1 MKKVLLSLAAIMV
14 FTIGMVSCNSNSP
27 KASADK
33 FLTGLLH
40 YDYEAAKSVST
51 EETKKMIDL
60 MAQFSAM
67 MPDSIKQAAK
77 KVKVNIKDAK
87 EEGDNATVTYT
98 TSDDPQEKKLNLVKK
113 EAPIVH
119 NNRVTMS
126 TPEIVS
132 PYNTAFPILMSPSS
146 CDMIGNWRPISMNTI
161 PFSTKPRSDHT
172 FTPWIRLSYVR
183 ILLRLLDKN
192 NPPLTTA
199 STPEK

>member
-1 MKKVLLSLAAIMV
+1 MKKLLLSLTAVLV
-14 FTIGMVSCNSNSP
+14 FALGMTSCNSNSP

-87 EEGDNATVTYT
+87 EEGDKATVTYT
-98 TSDDPQEKKLNLVKK
+98 TSDDPQEKKLNLVKQSDK
-113 EAPIVH
+113 WLVQYSKMDNMNEGE
-119 NNRVTMS
+119 NTDMS
-126 TPEIVS
+126 TP
-132 PYNTAFPILMSPSS
+132 PTDAPATTT
-146 CDMIGNWRPISMNTI
+146 DT
-161 PFSTKPRSDHT
+161 
-172 FTPWIRLSYVR
+172 
-183 ILLRLLDKN
+183 
-192 NPPLTTA
+192 TTA
-199 STPEK
+199 PPADGTAVDTTKR

>member
-1 MKKVLLSLAAIMV
+1 MKKLLLSLATVMLFAV
-14 FTIGMVSCNSNSP
+14 GMTSCNSDSP

-87 EEGDNATVTYT
+87 EEGEKATVTYT
-98 TSDDPQEKKLNLVKK
+98 TSDDPQEKKLNLVKQGGK
-113 EAPIVH
+113 WLVQYSKMDDMGEGENMENSETSMDTVPTDSVAAPPADGTETES
-119 NNRVTMS
+119 RQQ
-126 TPEIVS
+126 
-132 PYNTAFPILMSPSS
+132 
-146 CDMIGNWRPISMNTI
+146 
-161 PFSTKPRSDHT
+161 
-172 FTPWIRLSYVR
+172 
-183 ILLRLLDKN
+183 
-192 NPPLTTA
+192 
-199 STPEK
+199 

>member
-98 TSDDPQEKKLNLVKK
+98 TSDDPQEKKLNLVKQDGK
-113 EAPIVH
+113 WLVQYSKMDNMEEGENGEITAPPAEQPLPADSTITLPADGTEAD
-119 NNRVTMS
+119 S
-126 TPEIVS
+126 TS
-132 PYNTAFPILMSPSS
+132 QQ
-146 CDMIGNWRPISMNTI
+146 
-161 PFSTKPRSDHT
+161 
-172 FTPWIRLSYVR
+172 
-183 ILLRLLDKN
+183 
-192 NPPLTTA
+192 
-199 STPEK
+199 